1 MSLISFD
8 KIKLFKGSE
17 IQPGKSPVEPAQEEK
32 KLSPA
37 DKLLQSP
44 WAFLFLIVTIVSF
57 FLSSIPTRSL
67 STLALGEI
75 APADIVAPFDLTVQ
89 DLEATNRMKAEA
101 ENAVLPVYT
110 FDPNVYANTEEKIHG
125 LFAMGLAWVQK
136 NPASQRYEELRV
148 SYLDLLGIDLDVQ
161 DLAALT
167 RLKFPKEV
175 EETLVGISAK
185 IFSQGIVLSKNLF
198 IRGEQE
204 HGLTLLTLQD
214 GERTVKVSEM
224 LDLKDSED
232 RFAAELA
239 KIEIPQK
246 NRALLTSLAQTFLT
260 PNITYNGIETENRKS
275 QARGRIATVTSTIK
289 KGRVIIRKGDEAGA
303 EAVRI
308 LDFYHQ
314 RLQRRSSWLPDFAGS
329 FLLYTLLFIALWI
342 YLNSVQKRDQAEKSF
357 RMTGLFLVG
366 SLALYKVSLVLAGT
380 ISGSVSSNSLARSE
394 TFHYAIPFQMG
405 TLIIAFLGGDQL
417 ALSFAILNS
426 LAVGSLLGASYD
438 LMMFC
443 FVGGL
448 AAIYGVKHFRKSQR
462 AATLRAGFLLVP
474 PVNAALILIVHL
486 IAKRNG
492 LGPFPAEVFMG
503 LLGGVVGAALAF
515 LLLPAV
521 ETAFGFIT
529 ASKLLELTNSELP
542 IFRQMSQDAPG
553 SYHHSLVVATLA
565 EKGAEDLGLD
575 AQLVKAGA
583 LYHDIGKSKMP
594 EYFIENRTR
603 EFDLHKDLT
612 PAMSTL
618 VIINHVKEGAEIA
631 RKMKLPRALREIIE
645 QHHGN
650 SLVRYF
656 YQKAKQ
662 TYDPEQQKIGEES
675 YRYPG
680 PPPRTKEAALVML
693 ADSVEAASRSLR
705 SPTKD
710 NLKRVITDIFN
721 TYLQDGQ
728 LDDCDFS
735 LRELRAVASSFL
747 TILFAIYHPRVD
759 YPGFEFETKKAR
771 KPAPPRKKVNDRN
784 HQPPE
789 KTPGPDQGV

>member
-17 IQPGKSPVEPAQEEK
+17 IQPRKTPAEPPQEEK
-32 KLSPA
+32 KPSTAPKILRSR
-37 DKLLQSP
+37 
-44 WAFLFLIVTIVSF
+44 WTFLVLIATIVSLF
-57 FLSSIPTRSL
+57 MTSFPSRSL
-67 STLALGEI
+67 STLKLGEI
-75 APADIVAPFDLTVQ
+75 AAADIVAPFDLTVQ
-89 DLEATNRMKAEA
+89 DIDATNRLKAEA

-110 FDPNVYANTEEKIHG
+110 FDPNVFVNTEEKIHR
-125 LFAMGLAWVQK
+125 LFVMGWAWVQK
-136 NPASQRYEELRV
+136 NPASQRFDELRT
-148 SYLDLLGIDLDVQ
+148 SYLDLLGIDLDPQ
-161 DLAALT
+161 DLASLA
-167 RLKFPKEV
+167 RLKFPKEI
-175 EETLVGISAK
+175 EETLVGILAK
-185 IFSQGIVLSKNLF
+185 VFNRGIVLSKNLF
-198 IRGEQE
+198 IRGEPE
-204 HGLTLLTLQD
+204 RGLTLLTLQD
-214 GERTVKVSEM
+214 GEKTVKVNEL
-224 LDLKDSED
+224 LDLRESEEL
-232 RFAAELA
+232 FADELS

-246 NRALLTSLAQTFLT
+246 NKTLLTSLAQTFLT
-260 PNITYNGIETENRKS
+260 PNITFNGIETEGRKS
-275 QARGRIATVTSTIK
+275 QAKARISTVTSTIK
-289 KGRVIIRKGDEAGA
+289 KGRVIVRKGDEAGA

-308 LDFYHQ
+308 LDLYHQ
-314 RLQRRSSWLPDFAGS
+314 RLQRRSSWLPEFAGS
-329 FLLYTLLFIALWI
+329 LLLYGVLLIALWL
-342 YLNSVQKRDQAEKSF
+342 YLISIQKTDQADKSF
-357 RMTGLFLVG
+357 RMSGLFLIG
-366 SLALYKVSLVLAGT
+366 SLILYKGSMALAGMLSGSLSSSSLVQ
-380 ISGSVSSNSLARSE
+380 SE
-394 TFHYAIPFQMG
+394 TFNYAIPFQVG
-405 TLIIAFLGGDQL
+405 TLIFGFLVGEQL

-426 LAVGSLLGASYD
+426 LVVGSLLGSSYE
-438 LMMFC
+438 LMVFS

-448 AAIYGVKHFRKSQR
+448 AAIYGVKRFRKWQR
-462 AATLRAGFLLVP
+462 AATLRAGFLIVP
-474 PVNAALILIVHL
+474 PVNAALILIIHL
-486 IAKRNG
+486 VARRNG
-492 LGPFPAEVFMG
+492 MGSIPAEIFMG
-503 LLGGVVGAALAF
+503 LLGGIVSAALAF

-542 IFRQMSQDAPG
+542 IFRQMSQEAPG

-575 AQLVKAGA
+575 TQLAKAGA
-583 LYHDIGKSKMP
+583 LYHDIGKTKMP
-594 EYFIENRTR
+594 EYFIENRSR

-618 VIINHVKEGAEIA
+618 VIINHVKEGVEIA
-631 RKMKLPRALREIIE
+631 RKLKLPRALREMIE

-680 PPPRTKEAALVML
+680 PAPRTKEAALVML

-705 SPTKD
+705 APTKD

-735 LRELRAVASSFL
+735 LRELRTVASSFL
-747 TILFAIYHPRVD
+747 TILFAIYHPRVE
-759 YPGFEFETKKAR
+759 YPGFEFEIKKPR
-771 KPAPPRKKVNDRN
+771 KPAVRRKKENDRN